1 MDFFTHLVFGGFM
14 YLLFL
19 KEVTLD
25 YFFLALFFSVLPDLD
40 IFLAPLKRIIKS
52 NFLEHRGGFHSYI
65 IGIIISFFISILSSN
80 LTHKPFFLV
89 WIVGISF
96 YGLHVSMDLLT
107 TTKIPYLYPLSKK
120 EHSFYVEKAGSQFT
134 FVNSLFFLILSGV
147 IFRLFGNMLLN
158 LLLINIYTSLFI
170 IYYLY
175 RIMSKIFVSTTLKN
189 NQKYFPGVMPFY
201 YRLYNYE
208 NNGNEVVSTIEKKSH
223 FSKKSEIIKIKTTF
237 SAQEKTFL
245 DKAEELNNNHYY
257 FAKWTLHPI
266 IVRKEG
272 TLSIRFFFLETMMRY
287 RTMYIQYNF
296 DIDTQNFIGANRG
309 SSRIQS
315 KDEYIIKK
323 KEKQGLEDDEVEKIF
338 DSTWKNWE
346 SRRRCEQTHTPE
358 YLKKKNNK
366 NRE

>member
-1 MDFFTHLVFGGFM
+1 M

-52 NFLEHRGGFHSYI
+52 NYLGHRGGSHSYI
-65 IGIIISFFISILSSN
+65 IGIIISFLISVISST
-80 LTHKPFFLV
+80 LRQQPFFIV
-89 WIVGISF
+89 WIVGASF
-96 YGLHVSMDLLT
+96 YGLHISMDLLT

-134 FVNSLFFLILSGV
+134 FVNSMLFLILSGV
-147 IFRLFGNMLLN
+147 IFRLFGNMLIN
-158 LLLINIYTSLFI
+158 LLLINVYTSLFI

-175 RIMSKIFVSTTLKN
+175 RILSKIFVSTTLKD
-189 NQKYFPGVMPFY
+189 NQKYLPGVLPFH

-208 NNGNEVVSTIEKKSH
+208 INGNEIISTIEKKSH
-223 FSKKSEIIKIKTTF
+223 FSKKTEIIEIKTTF
-237 SAQEKTFL
+237 SAQEKIFL
-245 DKAEELNNNHYY
+245 DKAEELRNKHYY
-257 FAKWTLHPI
+257 FAKWTLLPI
-266 IVRKEG
+266 IIRKEG
-272 TLSIRFFFLETMMRY
+272 IISIRFFFLETMMHF
-287 RTMYIQYNF
+287 RTMFVQYDF
-296 DIDTQNFIGANRG
+296 DINTQKFIDDNRG
-309 SSRIQS
+309 SGRIQS
-315 KDEYIIKK
+315 ENEYIVKK
-323 KEKQGLEDDEVEKIF
+323 KVEQELEDDEVEKIF

-358 YLKKKNNK
+358 YIKKKNHE